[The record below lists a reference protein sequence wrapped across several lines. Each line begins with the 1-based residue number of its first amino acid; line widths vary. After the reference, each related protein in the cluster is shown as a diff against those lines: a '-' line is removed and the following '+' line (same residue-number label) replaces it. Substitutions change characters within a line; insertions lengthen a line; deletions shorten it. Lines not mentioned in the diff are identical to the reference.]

1 MPLALPE
8 ADPTRLRKSPLEVVV
23 AQIRYEH
30 APQAGEGRVA
40 VAVHEALGGAQ
51 GPYPNVEQLPAQT
64 VNFTFTP
71 GQAPQAEQASGP
83 ATWRF
88 ASKDAAWTVS
98 LTPDFVAL
106 ETTRYTTWADDF
118 RVRLGAIVDAVAEF
132 VRPVLS
138 SRIGV
143 RYVDRIAE
151 LDLRSPADWEAYVAA
166 ELLGPT
172 RHPVLG
178 PGIRQAQQQLLLDVD
193 EDTGCALRHGFVA
206 EGERLDY
213 LMDFDVF
220 RQAGRPFDPDEVKRT
235 ADTLNDY
242 SLRLFHVCVTPAL
255 LEALR

>member
-1 MPLALPE
+1 MPLALPD
-8 ADPTRLRKSPLEVVV
+8 ADATRLSKSPLEVVV
-23 AQIRYEH
+23 AQIRYER
-30 APQAGEGRVA
+30 APHAGEGRVA
-40 VAVHEALGGAQ
+40 VAVHESLGGAQ
-51 GPYPNVEQLPAQT
+51 GPYPNVDQVAEQMFNVTFGPAQ
-64 VNFTFTP
+64 V
-71 GQAPQAEQASGP
+71 PQAEQAAGLP
-83 ATWRF
+83 TWRF
-88 ASKDAAWTVS
+88 ASKDGAWTVS

-118 RVRLGAIVDAVAEF
+118 RARLGAIVDAVAEH

-143 RYVDRIAE
+143 RYIDRIAE
-151 LDLRSPADWEAYVAA
+151 LDLTSPAEWEPYVAA
-166 ELLGPT
+166 ELLGVA

-178 PGIRQAQQQLLLDVD
+178 PGVRQAQQQLLVEID
-193 EDTGCALRHGFVA
+193 EDIACALRHGFVP

-220 RQAGRPFDPDEVKRT
+220 RQAGRPFDADEVKRT

-242 SLRLFHVCVTPAL
+242 SLRLFHACVTPAL